1 MAPLK
6 WTSVLSLSLNRRPP
20 PVRIFDG
27 RVHARHRSTKSA
39 TNPTSTA
46 LPKPRL
52 DYRALS
58 ENAVYKSHNAFNR
71 KAPLPV
77 GAIQSIERLYD
88 RHKELSH
95 LLNGKRHAQSLLG
108 ERIRRQRTSTIASN
122 DGGDEGEEEAR
133 RAALQAAKQL
143 KADISQLEQDLA
155 QTDDQLF
162 ALASAVPN
170 DTHPLAPLGPSSA
183 AVVLSTHGP
192 PNPLPHSSSPQRD
205 HLSIS
210 RQLGLLDLEAGATV
224 TGSSWYYLLREAAL
238 LEMVLTNY
246 GLSIA
251 LNHGFTPVMTPD
263 VVRSDVAR
271 RCGFHPRDTTTTNNN
286 KDNDNGA
293 NTPAPS
299 QMYHLA
305 ADHYHH
311 PDALA
316 DSTTSPHP
324 ELVLSG
330 TAEIPLA
337 GMFANKILALEDL
350 PHKVVGLGRAFRA
363 EAGARGADTRGLYR
377 VHQFTKLELFAV
389 TRASQSEEV
398 MEEMRRVQIEIFSG
412 LGFPFRCVDNP
423 PPRQWHIVFNFLLA
437 VLLTEFLVRV
447 LDMPTEELGA
457 SAYRKYDIEAWMP
470 GRGSWGEIS
479 SLSNCT
485 DYQARRLHIRHR
497 PAPAPS
503 SSSPSSQTSTG
514 LPFAHTLNGTAVA
527 VPRLIVAL
535 LENGARFNDSGQ
547 VVGIDLPIALKPFW
561 PQAYSREAVRFSGRD
576 VVQWV

>member
-20 PVRIFDG
+20 PVHLFDG
-27 RVHARHRSTKSA
+27 RIHARRRSTKSA
-39 TNPTSTA
+39 TNPASTT

-52 DYRALS
+52 DYRAIS

-71 KAPLPV
+71 NAPLPV
-77 GAIQSIERLYD
+77 GAIQSIERLYN

-95 LLNGKRHAQSLLG
+95 LLNGKRHAQSLVG
-108 ERIRRQRTSTIASN
+108 ERIRRQTSISASN
-122 DGGDEGEEEAR
+122 DNGGEGEEEEAR
-133 RAALQAAKQL
+133 RATLQAAKQL
-143 KADISQLEQDLA
+143 KVDISQLEQDLA
-155 QTDDQLF
+155 QTDDELF

-170 DTHPLAPLGPSSA
+170 DTHPLAPLGPTSA
-183 AVVLSTHGP
+183 AAVLSTHGP
-192 PNPLPHSSSPQRD
+192 PNPLPHSPQRD
-205 HLSIS
+205 HLSIG
-210 RQLGLLDLEAGATV
+210 RQLGLFDLEAGATV

-238 LEMVLTNY
+238 LELALTNY

-251 LNHGFTPVMTPD
+251 LNHGFMPVTTPD
-263 VVRSDVAR
+263 VVRSDVAH
-271 RCGFHPRDTTTTNNN
+271 RCGFHPRDNTSTSTNNN
-286 KDNDNGA
+286 NGA
-293 NTPAPS
+293 NAPAPS

-316 DSTTSPHP
+316 DSTASSHP

-389 TRASQSEEV
+389 TRAGQSEEV

-412 LGFPFRCVDNP
+412 LGFPFRCVG
-423 PPRQWHIVFNFLLA
+423 LS
-437 VLLTEFLVRV
+437 T
-447 LDMPTEELGA
+447 
-457 SAYRKYDIEAWMP
+457 
-470 GRGSWGEIS
+470 S
-479 SLSNCT
+479 SLS
-485 DYQARRLHIRHR
+485 
-497 PAPAPS
+497 
-503 SSSPSSQTSTG
+503 
-514 LPFAHTLNGTAVA
+514 
-527 VPRLIVAL
+527 
-535 LENGARFNDSGQ
+535 
-547 VVGIDLPIALKPFW
+547 
-561 PQAYSREAVRFSGRD
+561 
-576 VVQWV
+576 